1 MILSIDFFL
10 QQRFRKGKLVPDCL
24 VIPIVELPF
33 LTWWRPWACLKVRA
47 FVLVAFLELLPNFFH
62 LSNLLLILTMQS
74 LCNISSILNSIKLT
88 VHLRKRASFLL
99 TSINWFRV
107 FQNGLRLVI
116 RYCHVSYSTPRRLD
130 YSSTLLSNLLWWVL
144 KHTGQITAS
153 IIFNVVNVLRALEEF
168 LRLVVRRG
176 ILSLS
181 HSDCFEWC

>member
-24 VIPIVELPF
+24 VISIVELPF
-33 LTWWRPWACLKVRA
+33 LTWRRPRACLKVRA

-74 LCNISSILNSIKLT
+74 LCHISGILNSIKLT

-99 TSINWFRV
+99 TSIYWFRV
-107 FQNGLRLVI
+107 FQNRFRFIVW
-116 RYCHVSYSTPRRLD
+116 YCHVCYSTPRRLD
-130 YSSTLLSNLLWWVL
+130 YSSTLLPNVLWWVL
-144 KHTGQITAS
+144 KHAGQVTAY

-168 LRLVVRRG
+168 LRLVVRRD